1 MTQGTRRFIWGL
13 FLIAQTIYFKVNSA
27 IPHDDKLFYSVV
39 NAIVISLGIYHINKS
54 FKEL

>member
-13 FLIAQTIYFKVNSA
+13 FLITETIYFKVNST
-27 IPHDDKLFYSVV
+27 ILHDDKLFYSAI
-39 NAIVISLGIYHINKS
+39 NGIVISLGIYHINKS